1 MDVSSEDHN
10 DLPIV
15 SITTDPD
22 GLFNE
27 KTGIYCLG
35 DVYKEYDEENP
46 DHPWNGSIPANYNQ
60 RGREWEK
67 NVIWSISTARAT
79 VLFLRIAA

>member
-1 MDVSSEDHN
+1 MDVSSADHN

-27 KTGIYCLG
+27 KRAFTVLG
-35 DVYKEYDEENP
+35 TYTKNMTKK
-46 DHPWNGSIPANYNQ
+46 IPTTLGTALSLQ
-60 RGREWEK
+60 TIISVAESGKR
-67 NVIWSISTARAT
+67 NVMWSISTVRAT
-79 VLFLRIAA
+79 ALFLRIAA